1 MSAISAPET
10 TTASPQKPKKNQPS
24 DLAKQ
29 EERLAYWLLAPT
41 FIILLLIGFYPLGSV
56 FYNSFT
62 DRQLASAE
70 EVNWVGF
77 ENYIRLLSMTVT
89 ELPLELDDAG
99 QVVIDEDTGEP
110 EYVLA
115 LEVLPR
121 EPRRYRELSQFNLG
135 DTRYVIGATD
145 PDFIL
150 AFVDTVRFTFFAIIL
165 ETVLGIIIAMA
176 VNSNFGGRGAMRVV
190 MLVPWVIPTAV
201 SSRIWEWMFTSTRA
215 GFFNTVLNSLG
226 LSDGRIPFLVEET
239 YQLPAMIA
247 IDVWKTT
254 PFMALLILAGLQ
266 LIPRDIYEAADV
278 DGASKL
284 RQFWSITLPLLRPTI
299 AVALVFRT
307 LDTLR
312 VFDLF
317 QIVLAQK
324 RYSLASFT
332 YYELINNQAM
342 GYSSASSVLIFL
354 LIFVFAFA
362 YIRLLGI
369 TTDDD

>member
-1 MSAISAPET
+1 MSAIDAQEI
-10 TTASPQKPKKNQPS
+10 TTATPQKSRKNQPS
-24 DLAKQ
+24 DLAKG
-29 EERLAYWLLAPT
+29 EERLAYLLLAPT
-41 FIILLLIGFYPLGSV
+41 FIILIAIGFYPLFSV

-62 DRQLASAE
+62 DRRLASGQPVE
-70 EVNWVGF
+70 WVGL
-77 ENYIRLLSMTVT
+77 ENYVNLLSMTIT
-89 ELPLELDDAG
+89 ELPQEIDAETG
-99 QVVIDEDTGEP
+99 QPAIDPETGEP

-121 EPRRYRELSQFNLG
+121 EPRRYRELSQFNWFG
-135 DTRYVIGATD
+135 VRYVIGATD
-145 PDFIL
+145 PDFVL
-150 AFVDTVRFTFFAIIL
+150 AFVDTVRFTFFAVIL
-165 ETVLGIIIAMA
+165 ETVLGVIIALV
-176 VNSNFGGRGAMRVV
+176 VNSNFKGRGAMRVV

-201 SSRIWEWMFTSTRA
+201 SSRIWEWMFTSTRT
-215 GFFNTVLNSLG
+215 GFFNVVLQNVGLG
-226 LSDGRIPFLVEET
+226 DGRIPFLVEKAW
-239 YQLPAMIA
+239 QLPAMIM

-266 LIPRDIYEAADV
+266 LIPADIYEAADV

-332 YYELINNQAM
+332 YYELVNNQAM
-342 GYSSASSVLIFL
+342 GYSSASSVLIFF
-354 LIFVFAFA
+354 LIFIFA
-362 YIRLLGI
+362 YLYIRFLGV
-369 TTDDD
+369 TNE

>member
-10 TTASPQKPKKNQPS
+10 TTAPQKPKRSKPS
-24 DLAKQ
+24 DLAKS

-41 FIILLLIGFYPLGSV
+41 FIILFAIGFYPLFSV
-56 FYNSFT
+56 FYSSFT
-62 DRQLASAE
+62 DRQLASAQ

-77 ENYIRLLSMTVT
+77 ENYINLLSMTVT
-89 ELPLELDDAG
+89 ELPLEVDDNG
-99 QVVIDEDTGEP
+99 QPVIDPDTGEQ

-121 EPRRYRELSQFNLG
+121 EPRRYREFSQFNWFG
-135 DTRYVIGATD
+135 TRYVVGATD
-145 PDFIL
+145 PDFVH
-150 AFVDTVRFTFFAIIL
+150 AFFDTVRFTFFAVIL
-165 ETVLGIIIAMA
+165 ETIIGLGVALV
-176 VNSNFGGRGAMRVV
+176 VNSNFKGRGAMRVV

-201 SSRIWEWMFTSTRA
+201 SSRIWEWMFTSNRT
-215 GFFNTVLNSLG
+215 GLFNVFFQDIGLG
-226 LSDGRIPFLVEET
+226 DGRIAFLVEESW
-239 YQLPAMIA
+239 QLPAMIM

-266 LIPRDIYEAADV
+266 LIPSDVYEAAEV
-278 DGASKL
+278 DGASRL
-284 RQFWSITLPLLRPTI
+284 RTFFSITLPLLRPTI

-332 YYELINNQAM
+332 YYELVANQDM
-342 GYSSASSVLIFL
+342 GYSSASSVLIFIL
-354 LIFVFAFA
+354 LFAFA
-362 YIRLLGI
+362 FLYIRLLGI
-369 TTDDD
+369 TNE